1 MSYLPL
7 NRLSHFA
14 HFPLLFKGRE
24 MKCANSDLRL
34 QIDKA
39 NQQMMR
45 KFWAMAS
52 VIAATFFLCLL
63 FDGMAAAISR
73 WSATYIPSI
82 AKLRQAPTG
91 IGFAPANFFG
101 VVAVLIPAFA
111 IWLAW
116 GEDPHLRW
124 RYGAV
129 ISGRGLTESTL
140 MLYLLGLPFCLFFIF
155 MMYAAP
161 IEMPPQPRLWGQHIV
176 HLMLNTHLGLFALGI
191 MAAISTVLFG
201 MVSLISISLPFAAI
215 KKHFTQRG

>member
-1 MSYLPL
+1 
-7 NRLSHFA
+7 
-14 HFPLLFKGRE
+14 
-24 MKCANSDLRL
+24 MKHTNSELRL
-34 QIDKA
+34 QLDKA

-52 VIAATFFLCLL
+52 VIVATFFFCLL
-63 FDGMAAAISR
+63 FDGTAAAISH
-73 WSATYIPSI
+73 WSATYIPSV
-82 AKLRQAPTG
+82 AKLNQAPTA

-101 VVAVLIPAFA
+101 VVAVLIPAFV

-129 ISGRGLTESTL
+129 VAGRGLTEFTL

-176 HLMLNTHLGLFALGI
+176 HLMLNTHLGLFALGSL
-191 MAAISTVLFG
+191 AAISTVLFG
-201 MVSLISISLPFAAI
+201 VFFLIYISLPFAAI
-215 KKHFTQRG
+215 KNFLLKEDK